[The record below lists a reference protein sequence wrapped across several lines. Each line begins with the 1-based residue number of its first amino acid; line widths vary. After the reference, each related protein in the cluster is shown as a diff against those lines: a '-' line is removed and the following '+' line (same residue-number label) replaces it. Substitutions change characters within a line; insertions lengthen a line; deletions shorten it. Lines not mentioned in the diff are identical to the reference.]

1 MAENITSILILPFD
15 IHAEKDQSFLTP
27 AIMDMLFT
35 RLTAEGRPVI
45 MGDQDISPEITST
58 VSISIGDA
66 IFQAQQRGADYVVL
80 GSVTLLRNVIRTKAQ
95 FIGVAEQKPLV
106 TFNQAGQN
114 QGDIIAHIDSF
125 SSQVNVNVFGLGKT
139 IDTLPSPPKTGD
151 NIYIHPE
158 KLIIPSP
165 EHNTKTLPKIED
177 KE

>member
-45 MGDQDISPEITST
+45 MGDPDISAGITST
-58 VSISIGDA
+58 VPISIADA

-80 GSVTLLRNVIRTKAQ
+80 GSVTLLGNVIRTKAQ

-106 TFNQAGQN
+106 TFDQAGQN
-114 QGDIIAHIDSF
+114 QGDIITHIDSF

-139 IDTLPSPPKTGD
+139 IDTLPLPSETGD

-158 KLIIPSP
+158 KLLIPSS
-165 EHNTKTLPKIED
+165 EHNTQSPSQNRR
-177 KE
+177 